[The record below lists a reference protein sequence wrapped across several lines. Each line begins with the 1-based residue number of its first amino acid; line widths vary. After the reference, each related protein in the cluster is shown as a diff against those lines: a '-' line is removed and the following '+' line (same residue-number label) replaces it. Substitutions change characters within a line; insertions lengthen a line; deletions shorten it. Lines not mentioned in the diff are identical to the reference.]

1 MFNSMRWKWNTWSL
15 ILKVVTLIFSFPRIR
30 KTASTDLNFKR
41 KYGYWT
47 LKIILNGFIY
57 WIYSELLVIPFIT
70 IPQDFQW
77 ILGLLTPFPKM
88 LFIKLYLKIC
98 SKAHGSVPRSV
109 KVSVVHNLE
118 LQHALFLVLTMGF
131 TANTTTTYTILGLQL
146 LISLYNG
153 LNIIYKLK
161 YSKKGNSENEG
172 RLLFLKHIL
181 RSNSKC

>member
-77 ILGLLTPFPKM
+77 ILGLLTPLPKM
-88 LFIKLYLKIC
+88 LFIKLFLKIC
-98 SKAHGSVPRSV
+98 SKAYGSISHSV
-109 KVSVVHNLE
+109 KVCVVHNMH
-118 LQHALFLVLTMGF
+118 LQHALFLVITMGF
-131 TANTTTTYTILGLQL
+131 TATKTTSYTILGLKFFM
-146 LISLYNG
+146 SLFKG
-153 LNIIYKLK
+153 LKIIHKLKKKGCSMKEGRFKNNIIK
-161 YSKKGNSENEG
+161 
-172 RLLFLKHIL
+172 
-181 RSNSKC
+181 SNIEC